1 MQPSGNYCRQKVIDL
16 SKKMMFKKLAT
27 LKLPHS
33 IVSNHWLATHLKNPN
48 LLVFDSSLKS
58 PVNKTTGVPSNSKQ
72 LQIPGARVFNLDNI
86 SDHNTTLPHMMPSEE
101 LFTQKMRE
109 LGVCKNS
116 VIVFYDN
123 RGIYS
128 SPRAWW
134 MLKAMGHEQ
143 VAVLNGGLPGW
154 IKANLPCEESMSNQH
169 ILAGDFVA
177 KQSTTHFCNV
187 KQIESAL
194 EDKACVVLDARP
206 EKRFLGQDPEPRSGL
221 RLGHMP
227 NAHNIPFDAVLENG
241 QHMKPTGVLQDI
253 FATKASHQ
261 QQLFFSCGSGVTA
274 CILALA
280 ADLAGYSKT
289 TVYDGSWSEWGLESS
304 SRPVV
309 TASPCHSPT
318 R

>member
-1 MQPSGNYCRQKVIDL
+1 
-16 SKKMMFKKLAT
+16 MMFKRQAT
-27 LKLPHS
+27 LKLLQP
-33 IVSNHWLATHLKNPN
+33 IVSTHWLATHLKNPN

-58 PVNKTTGVPSNSKQ
+58 PVNKIIGAPSNNKK
-72 LQIPGARVFNLDNI
+72 LQIPGTRIFNLDDI
-86 SDHNTTLPHMMPSEE
+86 SNHSTTLPHMMPNEE

-143 VAVLNGGLPGW
+143 VAVLNGGLPAW
-154 IKANLPCEESMSNQH
+154 IKANLPCEESMNNQH
-169 ILAGDFVA
+169 ISVGDFVA

-187 KQIESAL
+187 TQVESAL
-194 EDKACVVLDARP
+194 KNKDCVVLDARP

-227 NAHNIPFDAVLENG
+227 NSHNIPFDEVLENG
-241 QHMKPTGVLQDI
+241 QNMKSIEALQDI
-253 FATKASHQ
+253 FAIKASRQ
-261 QQLFFSCGSGVTA
+261 QQLIFSCGSGVTA

-304 SRPVV
+304 FRPVV
-309 TASPCHSPT
+309 TALPCHSPK